1 MGLRLIG
8 PVRHIESNQHLEV
21 QVRYHSPIAMLT
33 GTLDEA
39 QPVIGGQMGMRYI
52 VKGGDVT
59 EHNSDDGPLPSD
71 CQPMRIV
78 LNNETLQPRSAE

>member
-52 VKGGDVT
+52 VKGGT
-59 EHNSDDGPLPSD
+59 LPNTIATTAPWQAIAS
-71 CQPMRIV
+71 P
-78 LNNETLQPRSAE
+78 